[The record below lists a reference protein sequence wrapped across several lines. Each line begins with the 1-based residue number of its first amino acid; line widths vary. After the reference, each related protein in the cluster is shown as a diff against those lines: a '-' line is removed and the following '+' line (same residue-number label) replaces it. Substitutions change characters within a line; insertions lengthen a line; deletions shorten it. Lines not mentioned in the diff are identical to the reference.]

1 MAEGFK
7 WAEGP
12 VWVDKLNAVLFSD
25 VPENKTYKWTLSD
38 SLSVYLEPS
47 GSTGG
52 NITKTKSGS
61 NGLATDMLM
70 KVELK

>member
-1 MAEGFK
+1 
-7 WAEGP
+7 
-12 VWVDKLNAVLFSD
+12 VLFSD